1 MPKVENIALTSPII
15 KKFDIIGLNGF
26 KNLSLNTPTCVRIV
40 VAENGTG
47 KTTLL
52 NALYAVLTRRLSKL
66 HQIKFSKILIQFEGY
81 EIFEFKR
88 SEIFP
93 VEVKPQNSSA
103 FTEVTEY
110 GVTEEELY
118 EFYSEVGPNFDP
130 RKVRSHEVFRKV
142 YAIGPYD
149 PAETVRLIR
158 RAMPS
163 LERTQVYTGL
173 ASYIAKAMGDLEVL
187 YLPTFRR
194 IEVEFN
200 KPEKNNTRHHP
211 IFDNIPTEKES
222 NDETLMW
229 FGMGDV
235 EAQLDHIKS
244 TIQSETFTAYS
255 RLSVQSLEDLL
266 SPDTKKPE
274 PIPSDNKSLG
284 DQLRLVLA
292 RLGQAEGQAGAKIL
306 ELIETE
312 EINIQSFDSLRSY
325 LFQMLE
331 IYKSTQKDE
340 QSIEGFVKVINKYWA
355 ASAFESSSQTEKT
368 FIFDKMSLDIEIRTP
383 YSSTPVKLSH
393 LSSGEKQIVSIF
405 AKLHLQKEKKFIVLI
420 DEPELSLSMA
430 WQRLFLPDI
439 LESPSCVQ
447 LIAITHS
454 PFIFENELDDYAQPL
469 YVTYEQG
476 KV

>member
-1 MPKVENIALTSPII
+1 MPKVADIAETNPII
-15 KKFDIIGLNGF
+15 KKFEIIGLNGF
-26 KNLSLNTPTCVRIV
+26 KNLALNTPTCVRIV

-66 HQIKFSKILIQFEGY
+66 HQIKFSKIIIQFEGY
-81 EIFEFKR
+81 EKFEFER
-88 SEIFP
+88 AEIFP
-93 VEVKPQNSSA
+93 TELKPLNSSA
-103 FTEVTEY
+103 FAEITEY

-118 EFYSEVGPNFDP
+118 EFYSEIGPNFDP
-130 RKVRSHEVFRKV
+130 RKTRTHEVFRKV
-142 YAIGPYD
+142 YANGPYD
-149 PAETVRLIR
+149 PSESTRLLR
-158 RAMPS
+158 RAMPA

-173 ASYIAKAMGDLEVL
+173 TSYITKAMGDLEVL

-200 KPEKNNTRHHP
+200 KYEKSKARHHSLFETVQPEKE
-211 IFDNIPTEKES
+211 D

-266 SPDTKKPE
+266 SPDTKTPE

-292 RLGQAEGQAGAKIL
+292 RLGQAEGQAGARIL

-312 EINIQSFDSLRSY
+312 EINGHAFDSLRSY

-340 QSIEGFVKVINKYWA
+340 QSIEGFVKVINKYWV
-355 ASAFESSSQTEKT
+355 ASAFESSSQAEKA
-368 FIFDKMSLDIEIRTP
+368 FIFDKMSLDIDIRTP
-383 YSSTPVKLSH
+383 YSSNPVKLAQ

-430 WQRLFLPDI
+430 WQRLFLLDI
-439 LESPSCVQ
+439 LESPSCAQ

-469 YVTYEQG
+469 YVTYERIDA
-476 KV
+476 

>member
-1 MPKVENIALTSPII
+1 MPKVADISETSPII
-15 KKFDIIGLNGF
+15 TKFEIIGLNGF
-26 KNLSLNTPTCVRIV
+26 KNLSLKTPTCVRIV

-66 HQIKFSKILIQFEGY
+66 YQIKFKKIIIQFEGF
-81 EIFEFKR
+81 EKFEFDR

-93 VEVKPQNSSA
+93 TDLKPHNSSA
-103 FTEVTEY
+103 FSEITEY

-118 EFYSEVGPNFDP
+118 EFYSEMGQNFDP
-130 RKVRSHEVFRKV
+130 RKARQHDVYRKI
-142 YAIGPYD
+142 YNNSPYD
-149 PAETVRLIR
+149 PAESTRLLR
-158 RAMPS
+158 RAMPA

-173 ASYIAKAMGDLEVL
+173 TSYITKGMADLEVL

-200 KPEKNNTRHHP
+200 KYEKNRNRHLSL
-211 IFDNIPTEKES
+211 FDNMPSEAEE

-266 SPDTKKPE
+266 SPDTKTPE
-274 PIPSDNKSLG
+274 PIPSDNKNLG

-292 RLGQAEGQAGAKIL
+292 RLGQAEGQAGARIL

-312 EINIQSFDSLRSY
+312 EINGHAFDSLR
-325 LFQMLE
+325 
-331 IYKSTQKDE
+331 
-340 QSIEGFVKVINKYWA
+340 EGLK
-355 ASAFESSSQTEKT
+355 
-368 FIFDKMSLDIEIRTP
+368 
-383 YSSTPVKLSH
+383 
-393 LSSGEKQIVSIF
+393 
-405 AKLHLQKEKKFIVLI
+405 
-420 DEPELSLSMA
+420 
-430 WQRLFLPDI
+430 
-439 LESPSCVQ
+439 
-447 LIAITHS
+447 
-454 PFIFENELDDYAQPL
+454 
-469 YVTYEQG
+469 
-476 KV
+476 